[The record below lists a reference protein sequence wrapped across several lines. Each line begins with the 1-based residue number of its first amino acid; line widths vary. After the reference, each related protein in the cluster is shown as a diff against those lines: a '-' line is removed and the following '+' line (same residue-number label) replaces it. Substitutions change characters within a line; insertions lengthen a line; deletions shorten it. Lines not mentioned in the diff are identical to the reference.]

1 MTTARVRRLK
11 NWTQVARPHSDIV
24 EGALDMATYAAD
36 LGAVHRGATSAPA
49 VYRDPRAFFEQT
61 YLTKELRRL
70 LQDALAVLAGEPGD
84 QVLQLRTPF
93 GGGKTHT
100 LLALLHVA
108 RSRAALTGLTD
119 IAELPDP
126 GDVRVAVLSGI
137 DLDPQAPRVHD
148 GIEAKTL
155 WGELAWQLGGR
166 ATYEQI
172 AKQDADRT
180 GPGRDALGPL
190 LGSGPVLILIDE
202 AMQYVT
208 RSRGVQVG
216 DGTLFQQVMGFIQTL
231 TETVRARPQT
241 ALVYSLQKSVA
252 EAGEDEA
259 GLTALEHLVGRMD
272 AVREPVS
279 GDEVMR
285 VVQRRLFA
293 DLGEADERD
302 QAAAAYAKLHEEIAA
317 GYASNEEERRQAAQ
331 SAAALEGRI
340 ADSYPFHPALLD
352 CMYHRW
358 GSLPSYQRTRGAL
371 QFLARVVHEQWRK
384 QERALP
390 LIGPG
395 DVALEDDGT
404 RGAFFSQVGTRQY
417 DGPIAADITGTQS
430 RGREVDRRIGKDAP
444 DLDKLRVGTRLA
456 TSALLHSFGA
466 RLGAERGVFEEEL
479 VQSAAAPGLDL
490 GVLQRALSE
499 LRSELLYLHSVGR
512 LYRFEITPN
521 LNKLINDGSQ
531 AWRGEQLVERVQ
543 RELATAIGAD
553 SGAILWPSE
562 PGAIPDRE
570 TRFRLVYLDRRSL
583 AWGGDAAV
591 VENLPAWLE
600 RRGGGTMREFRNALG
615 FAVMDG
621 GAYTR
626 STQAVR
632 LVLTLEDMQAH
643 AATHQLSP
651 EQREEVRERLGGAR
665 ADLRAAVVDLYD
677 RVALPIPDAN
687 GASGYSWAIERTASR
702 LLAGST
708 LHARLMSLLGERVF
722 GSVTPQRLSDLVRLS
737 DEDGGNRFYACERL
751 VHDAFSFVQFPK
763 LVDQEVVRKAVAA
776 GVERGV
782 FGYVSAARVEGEAL
796 VSDRRDLV
804 TLGEELRPEEVDL
817 GDGSYIC
824 TPALA
829 LELAPPVGPGPGP
842 EPGPGAGLGP
852 GPTPPPPPPP
862 PAGATRLRARI
873 RVTPAQLFRIAPGLT
888 ALAEASSSCTIDV
901 TLEAT
906 ASEPGGFDR
915 AFLANSV
922 EEHFLEAGVPWE
934 PEVEK

>member
-11 NWTQVARPHSDIV
+11 NWTQIATPHGDIV

-36 LGAVHRGATSAPA
+36 LGAVHRGDASAPG
-49 VYRDPRAFFEQT
+49 VYRDPRAFFQQT
-61 YLTKELRRL
+61 YLTRELHRL
-70 LQDALAVLAGEPGD
+70 LRDALAVLAGEPGD

-108 RSRAALTGLTD
+108 SSRDGLAGLPD
-119 IAELPDP
+119 VADLPDP
-126 GDVRVAVLSGI
+126 GPVRVAVLSGV
-137 DLDPQAPRVHD
+137 DLDPQAPRTHD
-148 GIEAKTL
+148 GVTANTL

-166 ATYEQI
+166 ESYEQI
-172 AKQDADRT
+172 AKQDHDRT

-208 RSRGVQVG
+208 RSRGVAVG
-216 DGTLFQQVMGFIQTL
+216 DGTLFQQVMGFVQTL

-293 DLGEADERD
+293 DLGEPEERD
-302 QAAAAYAKLHEEIAA
+302 QAAAEYAKLHEQIAL
-317 GYASNEEERRQAAQ
+317 GYASNDEERRQAAQ
-331 SAAALEGRI
+331 SAVALESRI
-340 ADSYPFHPALLD
+340 ANSYPFHPALLD

-371 QFLARVVHEQWRK
+371 QFLARVVHQQWRK

-395 DVALEDDGT
+395 DVALDDDGT

-417 DGPIAADITGTQS
+417 DGPIAADITGTAS

-444 DLDKLRVGTRLA
+444 ELDKLRVGTRLA

-466 RLGAERGVFEEEL
+466 RLGADRGVFEEEL
-479 VQSAAAPGLDL
+479 VQSVAAPGLDL
-490 GVLQRALSE
+490 GVLQHALSE

-512 LYRFEITPN
+512 LYRFETTPN

-531 AWRGEQLVERVQ
+531 AWRGEQLIERVQ
-543 RELATAIGAD
+543 KELATAIGPD
-553 SGAILWPSE
+553 SGAILWPSD
-562 PGAIPDRE
+562 PAAVPDRDP
-570 TRFRLVYLDRRSL
+570 RFRLVYLDRRSL

-591 VENLPAWLE
+591 RENLPAWLE
-600 RRGGGTMREFRNALG
+600 RRGGGTMRDFRNALG

-632 LVLTLEDMQAH
+632 LVLTLEDMQTH
-643 AATHQLSP
+643 AATHQLAP

-665 ADLRAAVVDLYD
+665 ADLRTAVADLYD
-677 RVALPIPDAN
+677 RIALPVADSN
-687 GASGYSWAIERTASR
+687 GPNGYGWAIERSASR
-702 LLAGST
+702 ILSGST
-708 LHARLMSLLGERVF
+708 LHARLMSLLSERVF
-722 GSVTPQRLSDLVRLS
+722 DSVTPQRLAGLVQLTEEDSDRKR
-737 DEDGGNRFYACERL
+737 RFYPCERL
-751 VHDAFSFVQFPK
+751 VQDAFSYFTFPK
-763 LVDQEVVRKAVAA
+763 LVDREVVVRAVSA

-782 FGYVSAARVEGEAL
+782 FGYVPSARIEGEAL
-796 VSDRRDLV
+796 VTDRRDLV
-804 TLGEELRPEEVDL
+804 TLGQSLLPEEVDL
-817 GDGSYIC
+817 GEGSFIC

-829 LELAPPVGPGPGP
+829 TELAPPTPNP
-842 EPGPGAGLGP
+842 EPPPAPVPPVRPP
-852 GPTPPPPPPP
+852 GPTPPT
-862 PAGATRLRARI
+862 PAGATRLRARF
-873 RVTPAQLFRIAPGLT
+873 RLTPAQLFRIAPGLT

-901 TLEAT
+901 SLEAT
-906 ASEPGGFDR
+906 ASGSGGFDR

-934 PEVEK
+934 PEVQA